1 MNAKL
6 SRRLL
11 KLNLSSERPGLDIV
25 QRIMGSISRLLV
37 ERWHIIMRRAELPR
51 DLSSLTSLDFGS
63 DTSIFLPELDEY
75 LRR

>member
-25 QRIMGSISRLLV
+25 QRIMGSISRLLA